1 MEILLGC
8 GVKGFVQK
16 PDDPCRV
23 GKNCRSPLLLRAQG
37 RGQRVFLGFA
47 LALLFLFLA
56 LPDAAAR
63 DPA

>member
-1 MEILLGC
+1 MLKDSFKNPTIRVELGKIAVPHC
-8 GVKGFVQK
+8 FFGRKG
-16 PDDPCRV
+16 
-23 GKNCRSPLLLRAQG
+23 G
-37 RGQRVFLGFA
+37 GQRVFLGFA